1 MRLSLAVAIALAMIT
16 NVVMAQVEFYQFT
29 IDQDRL
35 GGAPDF
41 SFLNHPLTA
50 ADRIFI
56 RDGHFYR
63 VGDDLIAGTADDER
77 VRFFGVNLAFG
88 ANFPTESDAHRIA
101 KRLRRLGVNLVRL
114 HHMDSQPDS
123 NPNNAGSIL
132 TDGPYPTLN
141 PVAVSRLRTF
151 LDALK
156 AEGIYA
162 NLNLHV
168 GYEFRPN
175 VDNVPLLPGSSRL
188 PTQSKPLNIFFPRMI
203 ELQKQFARSVIDA
216 LRLKDDPVL
225 AMIEINNESSLL
237 QAWQS
242 GGLDSNL
249 LGDYRAEL
257 QRQWNSFLSAKYST
271 TEALRQAWG
280 ADESD
285 GPELLS
291 DLQWRS
297 EVHSPAQAVF
307 KVKTKKGVPTLIINV
322 VQGGAPV
329 ILKQV
334 GFSIN
339 TSRSYIAQIEIRAD
353 IPDNTS
359 ADVYWDVKQDV
370 SPWRTEA
377 GRTIAVTNGWQ
388 KFTMAFQPKFDMDG
402 IGRFAVSVENV
413 PGTVLVRNWSLRQAG
428 RRGLAAG
435 ESLEKANVSLV
446 GENEI
451 ATIERMNDY
460 LLFLADRDRFFLR
473 EMLRAIREKVGPL
486 VPVAGT
492 QMGYGGLLN
501 LDSHEDMD
509 YQDNHFYVDHYGFP
523 HTPWDGRDWYIRDTS
538 SLGSGLSAFRNLA
551 ASREAG
557 RPYTVSEYNQPW
569 PNTYAAEIDPT
580 LAAFAAFQDWD
591 AIMHFAYSHGR
602 NWDDGVPNGFNINGD
617 WTKFPNIGQAAWLF
631 RSGVIRA
638 GSQVLEIPVSLSARL
653 RAGREKRNGSISEF
667 LSAALG
673 YDVANAFLHPI
684 RIVKSEGRQIPEAAK
699 ASQQPPYVSDTG
711 EIYYDPVA
719 RLFLVRSLKAAGV
732 FGFLLDK
739 KVSAGAIDVQLAPS
753 SRGFASILVTPLDG
767 QPISSSTRLLVS
779 TPGYALR
786 TQPGSSPPR
795 PQQLVR
801 YSGSTEWWTLE
812 REPAFPDKP
821 SGNLNGGIGPVWI
834 ERVESYM
841 TIRTA
846 AKGLTVY
853 PLDGNGARL
862 EPLPD
867 QEIENVEGGFRI
879 HLQGKQQPHSPWY
892 EIIARP

>member
-1 MRLSLAVAIALAMIT
+1 MRLLLTVAIASVMIGNAALAQT
-16 NVVMAQVEFYQFT
+16 EFYQFT

-35 GGAPDF
+35 AGAPDF

-50 ADRIFI
+50 ADRIFA
-56 RDGHFYR
+56 RGGHFYR
-63 VGDDLIAGTADDER
+63 VGDDLAPGTADDER

-88 ANFPTESDAHRIA
+88 ANFPTESDARRIA
-101 KRLRRLGVNLVRL
+101 KRLGRLGINLVRL
-114 HHMDSQPDS
+114 HHMDSLPDS
-123 NPNNAGSIL
+123 NPSNAGSIL
-132 TDGPYPTLN
+132 TNGPYPTLN
-141 PVAVSRLRTF
+141 PIAVARLRTF

-156 AEGIYA
+156 AEGIYV

-168 GYEFRPN
+168 GYEFRPD
-175 VDNVPLLPGSSRL
+175 VDNVPPLPGSSRL

-203 ELQKQFARSVIDA
+203 QLQKQFARSVIDA
-216 LRLKDDPVL
+216 LQLKDDPVL
-225 AMIEINNESSLL
+225 AMVEINNESSLL

-242 GGLDSNL
+242 ASLDSTL
-249 LGDYRAEL
+249 LGAYRTEL
-257 QRQWNSFLSAKYST
+257 ERQWNSFLSAKYSN
-271 TEALRQAWG
+271 TEALKQAWG
-280 ADESD
+280 ASEPD
-285 GPELLS
+285 GPDLLS

-297 EVHSPAQAVF
+297 EIHSPAQATF

-322 VQGGAPV
+322 AQAGAPV

-339 TSRSYIAQIEIRAD
+339 TDRPYLAQIEIRAD

-359 ADVYWDVKQDV
+359 ANVYWDVKQDI

-377 GRTIAVTNGWQ
+377 GRTIAVTNQWQ
-388 KFTMAFQPKFDMDG
+388 KFTMVFQPRFAMDG

-428 RRGLAAG
+428 RRGLAAD

-446 GENEI
+446 GENEP
-451 ATIERMNDY
+451 ATNERTNDY

-473 EMLRAIREKVGPL
+473 EMLLAIREKAGPL

-501 LDSHEDMD
+501 LDSHEDLD

-523 HTPWDGRDWYIRDTS
+523 HTPWDGRDWYIRDIS
-538 SLGSGLSAFRNLA
+538 SLGSGLAAFENMA

-631 RSGVIRA
+631 RSGAIRTGNQA
-638 GSQVLEIPVSLSARL
+638 IEIPVSRSMRL
-653 RAGREKRNGSISEF
+653 RAGREKRNGGISEF

-673 YDVANAFLHPI
+673 YDAANAFLHPI
-684 RIVKSEGRQIPEAAK
+684 RILKADDRQIPEAAK
-699 ASQQPPYVSDTG
+699 SAQPPPYVSDTG
-711 EIYYDPVA
+711 EITYDPLA
-719 RLFLVRSLKAAGV
+719 KLFLVHSPKAAGI
-732 FGFLLDK
+732 FGFLSNK
-739 KVSAGAIDVQLAPS
+739 KISAGALDVQLASS

-767 QPISSSTRLLVS
+767 QPISASSRLLVS

-786 TQPGSSPPR
+786 TQPGSNPPR

-801 YSGSTEWWTLE
+801 YANSTDWWTLE
-812 REPAFPDKP
+812 KEPAFPDKP
-821 SGNLNGGIGPVWI
+821 SGNLNGGIGPTWL
-834 ERVESYM
+834 ERVESYI
-841 TIRTA
+841 TIRTT

-853 PLDGNGARL
+853 PLDGAGARL
-862 EPLPD
+862 APLPD
-867 QEIENVEGGFRI
+867 QEVESVEGGFRI
-879 HLQGKQQPHSPWY
+879 HLQGKGQPHSPWY
-892 EIIARP
+892 EIIARF